1 MVALFIAIAVFFFGL
16 VAICFGLV
24 EFLLFLFAG
33 DFLSAFAVF
42 AVAFVVLALS
52 ALIARFI
59 TRDSEAEI
67 AEYLDERRRKEG
79 N

>member
-1 MVALFIAIAVFFFGL
+1 MLALLIAIASFFFGL

-33 DFLSAFAVF
+33 GFLSAFAVF

-52 ALIARFI
+52 ALIARLI
-59 TRDSEAEI
+59 ARDSEAEI

>member
-1 MVALFIAIAVFFFGL
+1 MVALFLAIAVFFFGL

-52 ALIARFI
+52 ALIARLI
-59 TRDSEAEI
+59 ARDSEAEI

>member
-1 MVALFIAIAVFFFGL
+1 MLALLIAIASFFFGL

-52 ALIARFI
+52 ALIARLI
-59 TRDSEAEI
+59 ARDSEAEI